1 MSAGRVVAT
10 QAELRAA
17 LGDTAPGLVPTMG
30 ALHDGHLALIARAA
44 AENPLVVVS
53 VFVNPTQFSDPD
65 DFARYP
71 RDPARDAAAAF
82 AAGADIVFTPEAS
95 AIYPPG
101 AATRVEVA
109 GPALRWEGA
118 VRPGHFIGVATVV
131 TILLDLVRPARSYFG
146 EKDYQQLQVIR
157 RLHAD
162 LALPG
167 EIIGCPTVRDAD
179 GLALSSRNARL
190 SPEARRAAR
199 AIPDALQAMVER
211 AGEGETEVSALIA
224 TGEAVLRREPTLAID
239 HLVVVDGISLEP
251 LTTLTP
257 GARALIAVELDGVRL
272 IDNRE
277 LRNPRL

>member
-10 QAELRAA
+10 RAELRAA

-44 AENPLVVVS
+44 TENLLVVVS

-71 RDPARDAAAAF
+71 RDPARDVAAAF
-82 AAGADIVFTPEAS
+82 AAGAGIVFTPEAS

-224 TGEAVLRREPTLAID
+224 TGEAVLRREPALAID